1 MQIFG
6 QNQNFS
12 MIQRLAILTKIRM
25 ELCNADA
32 IGEQHISHLLQNTS
46 IIEIV
51 LSILGSNNGF
61 DDIVTFLKLE
71 SGWILTN
78 MAYGDDKSLEILF
91 DQSNVNM
98 NLNFNQILGS
108 IFNQ

>member
-1 MQIFG
+1 
-6 QNQNFS
+6 
-12 MIQRLAILTKIRM
+12 M

-32 IGEQHISHLLQNTS
+32 IGEQHISHLLQETK
-46 IIEIV
+46 IIDIV
-51 LSILGSNNGF
+51 LSILGSNDSF
-61 DDIVTFLKLE
+61 DDLLSFLKLE

-78 MAYGDDKSLEILF
+78 IAYGDRTSLEILF

-98 NLNFNQILGS
+98 NLTIYQIIGN

>member
-46 IIEIV
+46 IIDIV
-51 LSILGSNNGF
+51 LSILGADQGF

-78 MAYGDDKSLEILF
+78 MAYGDDKSLEILL
-91 DQSNVNM
+91 DQSNANM
-98 NLNFNQILGS
+98 NLNFNQILGG
-108 IFNQ
+108 ILNQ